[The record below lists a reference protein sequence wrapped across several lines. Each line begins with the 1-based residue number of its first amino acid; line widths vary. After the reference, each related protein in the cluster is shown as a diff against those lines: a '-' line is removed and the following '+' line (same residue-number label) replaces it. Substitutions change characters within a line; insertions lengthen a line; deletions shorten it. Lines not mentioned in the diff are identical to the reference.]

1 MGGQIVHIHMN
12 QFVWQQVARWV
23 KRRRGTGGEGRGDG
37 GGSEVAG
44 RLADADDVV

>member
-1 MGGQIVHIHMN
+1 MPQII
-12 QFVWQQVARWV
+12 FFFFPFGRDAEK
-23 KRRRGTGGEGRGDG
+23 KRSRNARGTGGKGGGWG